1 MSTENDEEVEF
12 DEFENVPEFTPNKQS
27 ELDKS
32 LNSDS
37 SQSQESP
44 SKKKKQEVKGI
55 LFTNRRFKLKK

>member
-32 LNSDS
+32 LNIDS

-44 SKKKKQEVKGI
+44 SKKRTRGKRNFVYESKV
-55 LFTNRRFKLKK
+55 

>member
-1 MSTENDEEVEF
+1 MSTENDEEAEF
-12 DEFENVPEFTPNKQS
+12 DEFENVPEFAPNKQS

-44 SKKKKQEVKGI
+44 SKKKNK
-55 LFTNRRFKLKK
+55 R

>member
-1 MSTENDEEVEF
+1 MSTENDDEAEF
-12 DEFENVPEFTPNKQS
+12 DEFENVPEFAPNKQS

-44 SKKKKQEVKGI
+44 SKKKTRGKRNFVYESKV
-55 LFTNRRFKLKK
+55 